1 MSNIFNVGSSALNA
15 LQRAI
20 STTGNNI
27 ANVNTEGYSRQ
38 EVEFRT
44 RVPDSIGGHQIGT
57 GVEISS
63 IRRAYDQFLTADVQ
77 TRTSSSSYYNLYAT
91 TAEQIDNLMADPTTS
106 ISTAMDPVS
115 YTHLTLPTK
124 RIV

>member
-1 MSNIFNVGSSALNA
+1 MSNIFDVGSSALNA

-44 RVPDSIGGHQIGT
+44 RTPDSIGGHQIGT

-77 TRTSSSSYYNLYAT
+77 ARVSSRLI
-91 TAEQIDNLMADPTTS
+91 TACTQRRQS
-106 ISTAMDPVS
+106 
-115 YTHLTLPTK
+115 K
-124 RIV
+124 

>member
-1 MSNIFNVGSSALNA
+1 MSNIFDVGSSALNA

-20 STTGNNI
+20 STGNNI

-38 EVEFRT
+38 EVEFRART
-44 RVPDSIGGHQIGT
+44 PDSIGGHQIGT

-77 TRTSSSSYYNLYAT
+77 AWVT
-91 TAEQIDNLMADPTTS
+91 
-106 ISTAMDPVS
+106 
-115 YTHLTLPTK
+115 
-124 RIV
+124 IVLLQLVRNDGRANR